1 MNVNA
6 THSAAPTTAA
16 ARVQNLSAARAAYK
30 ADAPATTSNPAKTD
44 RAELSNTPEMQ
55 RLMQLAKNGDVRT
68 DKVADLKAQIAAG
81 TYDLDAKAD
90 AVADRLLDDLGL

>member
-1 MNVNA
+1 MNVNS
-6 THSAAPTTAA
+6 TSHAAPA
-16 ARVQNLSAARAAYK
+16 ARLQNVNAARAAYK
-30 ADAPATTSNPAKTD
+30 AEAPATAANTAKAD

-55 RLMQLAKNGDVRT
+55 RLMQLAKAGDVRT